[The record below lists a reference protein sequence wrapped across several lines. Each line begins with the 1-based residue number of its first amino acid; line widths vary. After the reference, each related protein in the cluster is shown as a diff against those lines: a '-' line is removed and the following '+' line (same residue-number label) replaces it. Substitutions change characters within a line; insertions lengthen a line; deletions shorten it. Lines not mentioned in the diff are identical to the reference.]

1 MGFPVDLSVD
11 GDDVVIRQGLMP
23 EQHQHR
29 ILQADLRQV
38 PDVAALEH
46 DGHTGLG
53 QFLDHR
59 ALALQIPG
67 EEQVETLALGGVAA
81 RGGGVAGRGLPP
93 LLKGLVAAG
102 ERDLLPGGQSGVA
115 DEQLAGLLTVLPG
128 QELSEV
134 ALIGDLG
141 DHASSGGLAVLGG
154 GGGQQ
159 ADGGNE
165 KEDVKKPD
173 HGS

>member
-1 MGFPVDLSVD
+1 
-11 GDDVVIRQGLMP
+11 
-23 EQHQHR
+23 
-29 ILQADLRQV
+29 
-38 PDVAALEH
+38 
-46 DGHTGLG
+46 
-53 QFLDHR
+53 
-59 ALALQIPG
+59 
-67 EEQVETLALGGVAA
+67 
-81 RGGGVAGRGLPP
+81 
-93 LLKGLVAAG
+93 
-102 ERDLLPGGQSGVA
+102 VA

>member
-1 MGFPVDLSVD
+1 M
-11 GDDVVIRQGLMP
+11 
-23 EQHQHR
+23 
-29 ILQADLRQV
+29 
-38 PDVAALEH
+38 
-46 DGHTGLG
+46 
-53 QFLDHR
+53 
-59 ALALQIPG
+59 
-67 EEQVETLALGGVAA
+67 
-81 RGGGVAGRGLPP
+81 
-93 LLKGLVAAG
+93 
-102 ERDLLPGGQSGVA
+102 A

-154 GGGQQ
+154 VGGQQ